1 MTSIDERTIA
11 GSLNEK
17 REAIIY
23 NILNNN
29 SVSDAHITESFT
41 TSPDKIRALR
51 GIAISRF
58 GPGTTFTRK
67 GGLNAHYDYIALDSS
82 GIEHRIELKY
92 SKDPLSTK
100 EITALPSRPWS
111 IAVQFLQGQLQS
123 KLANQLLGCCGTP
136 MMSKWFTEVIVPF
149 ILKYSDELPD
159 ICQEITENDYMK
171 AMYDINAKNKGDKT
185 AGYAF
190 INSLR
195 ENKTMSTE
203 IKTKWKNF
211 QNKYLRAFKPETD
224 DIFTVAKE
232 VIDVKDWW
240 ICITQDDARLIEG
253 LVVNDVTFKES
264 KLLRD
269 SRVLLYEMSVTTKSG
284 SETNIVPLELRF
296 HWKNGGQGVQNINF
310 LLK

>member
-11 GSLNEK
+11 GTLNEK
-17 REAIIY
+17 REAIIC
-23 NILNNN
+23 NILNNIP
-29 SVSDAHITESFT
+29 VSDAHISESFT
-41 TSPDKIRALR
+41 TPPDKIRTLTA
-51 GIAISRF
+51 IATTRF

-67 GGLNAHYDYIALDSS
+67 GGLNAHYDFIALDSF

-92 SKDPLSTK
+92 SKDPLSAK
-100 EITALPSRPWS
+100 EIATLPSRPWS

-123 KLANQLLGCCGTP
+123 KLGNELLGCCGNP
-136 MMSKWFTEVIVPF
+136 MMSKWFNDVINPF
-149 ILKYSDELPD
+149 IIKHCSILPD

-190 INSLR
+190 INSIRDNNDLSAQL
-195 ENKTMSTE
+195 KTS
-203 IKTKWKNF
+203 WKNF
-211 QNKYLRAFKPETD
+211 QNRYLRAFKPDTEN
-224 DIFTVAKE
+224 IFTVAKE
-232 VIDVKDWW
+232 IIDIKDWW
-240 ICITQDDARLIEG
+240 ICITKDDARLIEG
-253 LVVNDVTFKES
+253 LTVNDVTFKES

-269 SRVLLYEMSVTTKSG
+269 SRVLLYEMTVTTKSG
-284 SETNIVPLELRF
+284 SETTTVLLELRF

>member
-1 MTSIDERTIA
+1 MTSVDERTIA

-17 REAIIY
+17 REAII
-23 NILNNN
+23 NNVLNNVHVDD
-29 SVSDAHITESFT
+29 SLITESFT
-41 TSPDKIRALR
+41 TAPEKIRALAA
-51 GIAISRF
+51 IASAQF
-58 GPGTTFTRK
+58 GAGTTFTRK
-67 GGLNAHYDYIALDSS
+67 GGLNAHYDYTARDAA
-82 GIEHRIELKY
+82 GTEHRIELKY
-92 SKDPLSTK
+92 SKDPLSAK
-100 EITALPSRPWS
+100 EVAALPSRPWS

-123 KLANQLLGCCGTP
+123 KLGNQLLGCCGMP

-149 ILKYSDELPD
+149 VLKHSDSLPA
-159 ICQEITENDYMK
+159 ICQDITEDEYMK

-190 INSLR
+190 INALR
-195 ENKTMSTE
+195 ESKPLSCL

-211 QNKYLRAFKPETD
+211 QNNYLRAFKPNTE

-240 ICITQDDARLIEG
+240 LCITQDDARLIEG
-253 LVVNDVTFKES
+253 LTVNDVQFKES

-269 SRVLLYEMSVTTKSG
+269 SRVLLYEMTVTTKSG
-284 SETNIVPLELRF
+284 GETTIVPLELRF